1 MLVGRF
7 KEMPRNKNSPSLN
20 EDELNK
26 IMLIALPISKETIL
40 MIIDNTNLSGSL
52 NFKIIFQY
60 Q

>member
-1 MLVGRF
+1 
-7 KEMPRNKNSPSLN
+7 MPRNKNSPSLN